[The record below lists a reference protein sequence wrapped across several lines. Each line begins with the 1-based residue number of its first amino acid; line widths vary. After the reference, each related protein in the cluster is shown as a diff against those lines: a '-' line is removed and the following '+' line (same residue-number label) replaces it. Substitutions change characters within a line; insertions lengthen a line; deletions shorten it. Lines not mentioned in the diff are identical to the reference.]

1 MTQNVSHP
9 HPIGRTGEIMKPAKA
24 FSLALCAALTTI
36 CAGTF
41 AMAAPSAVELFAA
54 GKVAEAK
61 EAFADALRNAEKE
74 SQEHPSRG
82 SERALWEQLIASAWY
97 LDETGEH
104 RQAIEYSNRA
114 LEIAAKQD
122 DPFMLGRSLSWLGW
136 AYAQVGLYETS
147 QKFYSEALELAAPK
161 GVPQIIPVWG
171 LSKQELGYLAFKMGD
186 LHTGKKFIGE
196 TTSFARDHGVLIG
209 VAEGGVRL
217 AEIALHEGQS
227 GEAVRAATEA
237 RDAAEKCGCTPFT
250 LVHAKTELAAIAV
263 EKAMREAA
271 QLPEAEKALKAAE
284 DDAQKFRIKR
294 FTAETQLLRA
304 KLVPA
309 HEFEKRYN
317 LTREAFETLSTMESE
332 RRGDAE
338 VAVGKIFLDEAN
350 VPLAD
355 FYLKHGVEVN
365 DQMLRAVDKAYQ
377 IQDIAHVHGMRGDR
391 EQVLKKLQ
399 ESADTALSSGALPA
413 ALAAEEQLFREL
425 SQLGYTRRAAKW
437 GKLALLHLDKLI
449 EKESDEHSR
458 GALQR
463 RRLGLVEELSTETL
477 KVLPYSSAQP

>member
-1 MTQNVSHP
+1 M
-9 HPIGRTGEIMKPAKA
+9 
-24 FSLALCAALTTI
+24 
-36 CAGTF
+36 
-41 AMAAPSAVELFAA
+41 
-54 GKVAEAK
+54 
-61 EAFADALRNAEKE
+61 
-74 SQEHPSRG
+74 
-82 SERALWEQLIASAWY
+82 
-97 LDETGEH
+97 
-104 RQAIEYSNRA
+104 
-114 LEIAAKQD
+114 
-122 DPFMLGRSLSWLGW
+122 
-136 AYAQVGLYETS
+136 
-147 QKFYSEALELAAPK
+147 
-161 GVPQIIPVWG
+161 
-171 LSKQELGYLAFKMGD
+171 
-186 LHTGKKFIGE
+186 
-196 TTSFARDHGVLIG
+196 
-209 VAEGGVRL
+209 RL

-437 GKLALLHLDKLI
+437 GKLALLHLDTLI